1 MFQPAPVYAP
11 QGGGYGNSYNSQQ
24 QSGLQGILPVLIQK
38 KVDETP
44 LVAAVATLPDAVAAI
59 NNLKTSLAST
69 QKGVTLGALVG
80 GSMGGSASNSTLLL
94 ALALSGSL

>member
-24 QSGLQGILPVLIQK
+24 ANGLQGILPVLIQK
-38 KVDETP
+38 KVNEVP
-44 LVAAVATLPDAVAAI
+44 LASTAVLADVITEV
-59 NNLKTSLAST
+59 NGLKVSLAST
-69 QKGVTLGALVG
+69 QKGATLGALVS
-80 GSMGGSASNSTLLL
+80 GSMGGNSGNSTLLL